1 LFLGFRSPCWPLLFQ
16 LFALSLDLGVQKTSP
31 KRQRTK
37 LKNRKRKKMSR
48 EKQKR
53 VEEGHFGTTKV
64 KRLK

>member
-1 LFLGFRSPCWPLLFQ
+1 LFFGFRSPCWPFLFK

-31 KRQRTK
+31 KQQRRK
-37 LKNRKRKKMSR
+37 LKNRKRKKVSR

-64 KRLK
+64 KSLK